1 MSRPNAIA
9 VVTRTLAA
17 MLDTALQ
24 NADSAFRVTTLPL
37 DKSIA
42 ETNPPN
48 RLNLFLF
55 HVAHHAGW
63 RNTDLPDRTVPGEPG
78 SPPLGLTL
86 SYLITAHGE
95 ALPQVKDHHILGV
108 AMQFFHNH
116 PILTAADIQAVDA
129 TSGLQDQIERVR
141 VIPKTLTVEELSR
154 LWGAFQTQYRVSAA
168 YEASVV
174 LIDPAPSGP
183 GGAPVLKR
191 GEDDQ
196 GVFSQAGLPPILTRI
211 VPPELLR
218 RAGQSVF
225 PAAARLGQTLTI
237 EGERLTADGSLL
249 LIGTPAW
256 GTRRAKIEPLAPG
269 SRLDTLLAVLASPP
283 VEDRPIAGAPP
294 LAWAPGIYSAALV
307 IRATGRPDVVS
318 NVVPFALA
326 PDVVISPLTAAPG
339 NLDLMVNCAPA
350 PRAGQSVFVLVT
362 GRDPMEPT
370 TATLPPLP
378 SDPAVFRFHLL
389 ALVAGDYLVRLRVDG
404 IDTMPFH
411 VVTPPGG
418 SPHLEFDPSAKLTV
432 A

>member
-1 MSRPNAIA
+1 MSRPNAVA

-24 NADSAFRVTTLPL
+24 SADSSFRVTTLPL
-37 DKSIA
+37 DKSIT

-48 RLNLFLF
+48 RLNLYLF
-55 HVAHHAGW
+55 HVAHHAAW
-63 RNTDLPDRTVPGEPG
+63 RNTDLPDRTAPGEPG

-86 SYLITAHGE
+86 SYLLTAHGE
-95 ALPQVKDHHILGV
+95 ALPEVKDHHILGV
-108 AMQFFHNH
+108 AMQFLHNH
-116 PILTAADIQAVDA
+116 PILTSADIQAVDA

-141 VIPKTLTVEELSR
+141 FIPKTLTIEELSR
-154 LWGAFQTQYRVSAA
+154 LWGAFQTQYRVSVA

-183 GGAPVLKR
+183 GGAPVLRR
-191 GEDDQ
+191 GEDDR
-196 GVFSQAGLPPILTRI
+196 GVFGHAALPPTLTRI

-237 EGERLTADGSLL
+237 EGERLTADGTLL

-256 GTRRAKIEPLAPG
+256 GIRRARIAPLTPG
-269 SRLDTLLAVLASPP
+269 PRPDTLLATLAVPP
-283 VEDRPIAGAPP
+283 VEDAPVPGTPP

-307 IRATGRPDVVS
+307 FRATGHPDVVS
-318 NVVPFALA
+318 NAVPFALA
-326 PDVVISPLTAAPG
+326 PDVVITPLTASPG
-339 NLDLMVNCAPA
+339 NLDLMINCTPS
-350 PRAGQSVFVLVT
+350 PRVGQPVFALLT
-362 GRDPMEPT
+362 GRDPMAPT
-370 TATLPPLP
+370 TATLPPQP
-378 SDPAVFRFHLL
+378 QDPAVFRFFLPG
-389 ALVAGDYLVRLRVDG
+389 LVAGEYLVRLRVDG
-404 IDTMPFH
+404 IDTMPYR

-418 SPHLEFDPSAKLTV
+418 APRLEFDPGAKLIV